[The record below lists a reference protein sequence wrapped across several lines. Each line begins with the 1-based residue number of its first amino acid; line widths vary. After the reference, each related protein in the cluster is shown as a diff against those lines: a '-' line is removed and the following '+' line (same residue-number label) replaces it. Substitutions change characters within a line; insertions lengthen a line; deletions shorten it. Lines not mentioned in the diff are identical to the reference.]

1 MTLRCLLVDDN
12 GGFLEAARRL
22 LERDGID
29 VVGVATTGTDAMVQ
43 VSELHPDVVLV
54 DVHLGAEN
62 GLDVARRLLET
73 SESMSVILISTYDE
87 SDLVDMV
94 GSSRAGWLWKGELS
108 GSAIRSVVRRAP
120 PAAHNP
126 WHLGSHRVTDSRGK

>member
-1 MTLRCLLVDDN
+1 VTLRCLLVDDN

-54 DVHLGAEN
+54 DVHLGAES

-87 SDLVDMV
+87 SDLAQLVV
-94 GSSRAGWLWKGELS
+94 SSRAGWLWKGELS
-108 GSAIRSVVRRAP
+108 GSAIRSVVRRPP
-120 PAAHNP
+120 PAADNP
-126 WHLGSHRVTDSRGK
+126 

>member
-1 MTLRCLLVDDN
+1 VTLRCLLVDDN
-12 GGFLEAARRL
+12 GDFLAAARRQ

-43 VSELHPDVVLV
+43 VSELHPDVALV

-87 SDLVDMV
+87 SDLADTVIS
-94 GSSRAGWLWKGELS
+94 GRAGWLWQGKLS

-120 PAAHNP
+120 PATHNP
-126 WHLGSHRVTDSRGK
+126 

>member
-1 MTLRCLLVDDN
+1 MGPLGLGGDSFGPSPEPQASAEEFQLSAMRGAPFGGHDRNVTLRCLLVDDN

-62 GLDVARRLLET
+62 GLDAARRLIQT
-73 SESMSVILISTYDE
+73 SESMSVILISPYDE
-87 SDLVDMV
+87 
-94 GSSRAGWLWKGELS
+94 
-108 GSAIRSVVRRAP
+108 
-120 PAAHNP
+120 
-126 WHLGSHRVTDSRGK
+126 